1 MSKTLKI
8 KRGEAERYEDLFR
21 QVGAVGRGDTEDRD
35 TFLKFKYAVGKNWKK
50 LESLVKEVHAKLAVI
65 MEPDEHYRAFQIKR
79 EEIADKYATK
89 DAEGN
94 VIFTPDK
101 DDPNKQ
107 QRTFT
112 QENQLLGE
120 QELDAL
126 KAEYESSIKKY
137 EEQAKQAQAYL
148 DEEIMIELYSVP
160 FDWVAERIAG
170 AWLDAIEIMLTD
182 LPDTD

>member
-1 MSKTLKI
+1 MSKVLTI

-21 QVGAVGRGDTEDRD
+21 QVGAVGRGETEDRD

-50 LESLVKEVHAKLAVI
+50 LESLVKEINAKLAVI
-65 MEPDEHYRAFQIKR
+65 MEPDEHYRAFQVKR

-89 DAEGN
+89 DADGN

-101 DDPNKQ
+101 DDPNRQ
-107 QRTFT
+107 HRAFT

-126 KAEYESSIKKY
+126 KTEYEFSITKY
-137 EEQAKQAQAYL
+137 ETQTEAAKAYL
-148 DEEIMIELYSVP
+148 GEEVAIELYSVP
-160 FDWVAERIAG
+160 FSSVAEKIAG
-170 AWLDAIEIMLTD
+170 AWLDAVEIMLTD
-182 LPDTD
+182 VPKMD